1 MVKYITKRLL
11 ILIPVLLGVS
21 FLVFSILAMMPADV
35 ASVQLGVSATP
46 EGIEKGNEEHGVN
59 DPFLERNFY
68 YLKGLLT
75 GDPGLSWS
83 FNTSI

>member
-46 EGIEKGNEEHGVN
+46 EGIEK
-59 DPFLERNFY
+59 
-68 YLKGLLT
+68 
-75 GDPGLSWS
+75 
-83 FNTSI
+83 